1 MCSACFALGNASPVP
16 ILPSNV
22 SPAACAVRWHLLP
35 LPSTRRLPAHTHL
48 LFEAPSS
55 SNKRQHKA
63 PVSQKVKSEPT
74 SSPHISSNSNSNS
87 NAGIR
92 QQQQQQQPL
101 KCDPCLQPGGR
112 GGGGLPFTP
121 PYPPGSTAGGAAALD
136 LPWPL
141 PPPSLPSTL
150 RPPSLPPLTAQQ
162 LQLLQQQQQALHQQQ
177 QQALHHQQQQVLQQ
191 QQQQHLLQQQQQAL
205 QQHALRQHQ
214 SLQQQQQVLRQPHT
228 RTAAAAAGAAAAAA
242 GSARPA
248 AAASATGMPFPS
260 HQLGALM
267 AASGG
272 DSGDSGTN
280 NGYRDVAALDATG
293 LGLWGWCFPSPTPI
307 MGAGVEGGAPA
318 SAGAGAGARAGG
330 TILAGVPGLG
340 SVGNFQALAATPAA
354 TATPAA
360 AGQQQYPR
368 PVPAGQQFLEPR
380 DVRPPNAAG
389 AWGGVSG
396 ANNAGGGVGS
406 SEGDVAGLGLAE
418 LGAAATAVHSGGTE
432 QQEGS
437 VGSGG
442 DRGGNSTSSSSS
454 NPSELKRQERNAREQ
469 RRSLMTS
476 RQIDKLRKLL
486 QECGIQTKANKSSV
500 LSEVA
505 SYTAQLQQ
513 QIEQLEEERA
523 RWMAETSDVPEVGRQ
538 DPNGGTIDC
547 KQVFAHASVAL
558 AMATVEGRLI
568 ESNLQ
573 FEALSGHRNEELK
586 QLTLLSLTAPSEL
599 QETFQRLSAML
610 TDGTGK
616 APEHV
621 VSKAVLKNKDQDLSL
636 SLTLVRDALGR
647 PKYFLCSLLP
657 NTPAASPSPPLS
669 PLPGPLSGGGLL
681 SGPGGAASA
690 GGSSDCASDGAAS
703 SGRASGGGGCGGG
716 GGMDASSTSEC
727 GGGASPR
734 PPPPPPPPP
743 PAAAAARGP
752 VGSFPDAS
760 AAATSSAEG
769 GTTSDEAA
777 ASAGGAKASVSRAG
791 SDGGVNPTLTPAAAE
806 ARGISVSIADDDD
819 ADASSMS
826 TAAAAAAADA
836 ESINGCSSGSDG
848 DVGSTMM
855 SSREVVELVEVFE
868 SSRGGDSR
876 GKDGM
881 AAKRR

>member
-1 MCSACFALGNASPVP
+1 M
-16 ILPSNV
+16 
-22 SPAACAVRWHLLP
+22 
-35 LPSTRRLPAHTHL
+35 
-48 LFEAPSS
+48 
-55 SNKRQHKA
+55 RQ
-63 PVSQKVKSEPT
+63 
-74 SSPHISSNSNSNS
+74 
-87 NAGIR
+87 
-92 QQQQQQQPL
+92 
-101 KCDPCLQPGGR
+101 
-112 GGGGLPFTP
+112 
-121 PYPPGSTAGGAAALD
+121 
-136 LPWPL
+136 
-141 PPPSLPSTL
+141 
-150 RPPSLPPLTAQQ
+150 PSLPPLTAQQ
-162 LQLLQQQQQALHQQQ
+162 LQLLQQQQQALHHQQQ
-177 QQALHHQQQQVLQQ
+177 QVLHHQQQQVLQQ
-191 QQQQHLLQQQQQAL
+191 QQQQHLLQQQQAL

-214 SLQQQQQVLRQPHT
+214 SLQQQQVLQQPPA
-228 RTAAAAAGAAAAAA
+228 RTAAAAAAA
-242 GSARPA
+242 GSARPSA
-248 AAASATGMPFPS
+248 AGSATGMPFPS
-260 HQLGALM
+260 HQLGAQM

-272 DSGDSGTN
+272 DSGGSGTN
-280 NGYRDVAALDATG
+280 NGYRDVAAMDATG

-307 MGAGVEGGAPA
+307 MGAGVEGGAPTSA
-318 SAGAGAGARAGG
+318 GAGAGAGARAGG

-340 SVGNFQALAATPAA
+340 SVGNFQALAATPAG
-354 TATPAA
+354 TPAA
-360 AGQQQYPR
+360 AGPQQYPTPMPR
-368 PVPAGQQFLEPR
+368 GHRFLEPG

-396 ANNAGGGVGS
+396 ISNAGGGVNS
-406 SEGDVAGLGLAE
+406 SEGDVAGLGVDE
-418 LGAAATAVHSGGTE
+418 LGASAAVAHSGGTE

-599 QETFQRLSAML
+599 QQTFQRLSAML

-621 VSKAVLKNKDQDLSL
+621 LSKAVLKNKDQDLSL

-657 NTPAASPSPPLS
+657 NTPAASPPLS

-681 SGPGGAASA
+681 PGPGGGASA

-703 SGRASGGGGCGGG
+703 SGRASSGGGGGG
-716 GGMDASSTSEC
+716 GGMSASSTSEC
-727 GGGASPR
+727 GGGGASPPF
-734 PPPPPPPPP
+734 PPPP
-743 PAAAAARGP
+743 AAAARGP
-752 VGSFPDAS
+752 VGLLPDAS

-769 GTTSDEAA
+769 GTTSDAAAAAAAA
-777 ASAGGAKASVSRAG
+777 ASAGDAKSSVSTTG
-791 SDGGVNPTLTPAAAE
+791 SDSGVNPTLTPAAAE
-806 ARGISVSIADDDD
+806 PGAISVSTADDDD
-819 ADASSMS
+819 VDVASMS
-826 TAAAAAAADA
+826 TAAAAAAAADA
-836 ESINGCSSGSDG
+836 ESVNGCSSGSDG

-881 AAKRR
+881 ATKRR

>member
-1 MCSACFALGNASPVP
+1 
-16 ILPSNV
+16 
-22 SPAACAVRWHLLP
+22 
-35 LPSTRRLPAHTHL
+35 
-48 LFEAPSS
+48 
-55 SNKRQHKA
+55 
-63 PVSQKVKSEPT
+63 
-74 SSPHISSNSNSNS
+74 
-87 NAGIR
+87 
-92 QQQQQQQPL
+92 
-101 KCDPCLQPGGR
+101 
-112 GGGGLPFTP
+112 
-121 PYPPGSTAGGAAALD
+121 
-136 LPWPL
+136 
-141 PPPSLPSTL
+141 
-150 RPPSLPPLTAQQ
+150 
-162 LQLLQQQQQALHQQQ
+162 
-177 QQALHHQQQQVLQQ
+177 
-191 QQQQHLLQQQQQAL
+191 
-205 QQHALRQHQ
+205 
-214 SLQQQQQVLRQPHT
+214 
-228 RTAAAAAGAAAAAA
+228 
-242 GSARPA
+242 
-248 AAASATGMPFPS
+248 MPFPS

-272 DSGDSGTN
+272 DCGNSGTN

-354 TATPAA
+354 TPAA
-360 AGQQQYPR
+360 AGPQQYPR
-368 PVPAGQQFLEPR
+368 PMPRGQQFLEPG

-396 ANNAGGGVGS
+396 VNNAGGGVSS
-406 SEGDVAGLGLAE
+406 SEGDVAGLGVDE
-418 LGAAATAVHSGGTE
+418 LGAAAAAAHSGGTE

-599 QETFQRLSAML
+599 QETF
-610 TDGTGK
+610 
-616 APEHV
+616 H
-621 VSKAVLKNKDQDLSL
+621 
-636 SLTLVRDALGR
+636 
-647 PKYFLCSLLP
+647 C
-657 NTPAASPSPPLS
+657 PSP
-669 PLPGPLSGGGLL
+669 
-681 SGPGGAASA
+681 
-690 GGSSDCASDGAAS
+690 
-703 SGRASGGGGCGGG
+703 
-716 GGMDASSTSEC
+716 
-727 GGGASPR
+727 
-734 PPPPPPPPP
+734 
-743 PAAAAARGP
+743 
-752 VGSFPDAS
+752 
-760 AAATSSAEG
+760 
-769 GTTSDEAA
+769 
-777 ASAGGAKASVSRAG
+777 
-791 SDGGVNPTLTPAAAE
+791 
-806 ARGISVSIADDDD
+806 
-819 ADASSMS
+819 
-826 TAAAAAAADA
+826 
-836 ESINGCSSGSDG
+836 
-848 DVGSTMM
+848 
-855 SSREVVELVEVFE
+855 
-868 SSRGGDSR
+868 
-876 GKDGM
+876 
-881 AAKRR
+881 

>member
-1 MCSACFALGNASPVP
+1 
-16 ILPSNV
+16 
-22 SPAACAVRWHLLP
+22 
-35 LPSTRRLPAHTHL
+35 
-48 LFEAPSS
+48 
-55 SNKRQHKA
+55 
-63 PVSQKVKSEPT
+63 
-74 SSPHISSNSNSNS
+74 
-87 NAGIR
+87 
-92 QQQQQQQPL
+92 
-101 KCDPCLQPGGR
+101 
-112 GGGGLPFTP
+112 
-121 PYPPGSTAGGAAALD
+121 
-136 LPWPL
+136 
-141 PPPSLPSTL
+141 
-150 RPPSLPPLTAQQ
+150 
-162 LQLLQQQQQALHQQQ
+162 
-177 QQALHHQQQQVLQQ
+177 
-191 QQQQHLLQQQQQAL
+191 
-205 QQHALRQHQ
+205 
-214 SLQQQQQVLRQPHT
+214 
-228 RTAAAAAGAAAAAA
+228 
-242 GSARPA
+242 
-248 AAASATGMPFPS
+248 MPFPS

-272 DSGDSGTN
+272 DSGGSGTN
-280 NGYRDVAALDATG
+280 NGYPDVAAMDATG

-307 MGAGVEGGAPA
+307 MGAGVEGRAPI

-340 SVGNFQALAATPAA
+340 SVGNFQALATSPAA
-354 TATPAA
+354 TLAA
-360 AGQQQYPR
+360 AGPQQYPR
-368 PVPAGQQFLEPR
+368 PMPRGQQFLEPG
-380 DVRPPNAAG
+380 DVRPPNVAG
-389 AWGGVSG
+389 AWGGVSRI
-396 ANNAGGGVGS
+396 NNAGGGVSS
-406 SEGDVAGLGLAE
+406 SEGEVAGLGVGE
-418 LGAAATAVHSGGTE
+418 LGAAAHSGGTE

-442 DRGGNSTSSSSS
+442 DRGGSSTSSS

-621 VSKAVLKNKDQDLSL
+621 LSKAVLKNKDQDLSL

-657 NTPAASPSPPLS
+657 NTPAASPPLS
-669 PLPGPLSGGGLL
+669 TVPGPLASGGLLPGPGD
-681 SGPGGAASA
+681 AACA
-690 GGSSDCASDGAAS
+690 GGSSDCASDDAAS
-703 SGRASGGGGCGGG
+703 SRRASGGGGG
-716 GGMDASSTSEC
+716 GGMDASSTSEYG
-727 GGGASPR
+727 GGGA
-734 PPPPPPPPP
+734 PPPPPP
-743 PAAAAARGP
+743 PAAAARGP
-752 VGSFPDAS
+752 VGSLPDAS
-760 AAATSSAEG
+760 AAVTSSAEG
-769 GTTSDEAA
+769 GTTTNDTAA
-777 ASAGGAKASVSRAG
+777 AAAAAGSAGDAKSSVSTTG
-791 SDGGVNPTLTPAAAE
+791 SHSGVNPSLTPAAAE
-806 ARGISVSIADDDD
+806 PGGISVSTADDDD
-819 ADASSMS
+819 ADIASTS
-826 TAAAAAAADA
+826 TAAAAAAAAAAADT

-848 DVGSTMM
+848 DVGSMMM

-876 GKDGM
+876 GKDDM